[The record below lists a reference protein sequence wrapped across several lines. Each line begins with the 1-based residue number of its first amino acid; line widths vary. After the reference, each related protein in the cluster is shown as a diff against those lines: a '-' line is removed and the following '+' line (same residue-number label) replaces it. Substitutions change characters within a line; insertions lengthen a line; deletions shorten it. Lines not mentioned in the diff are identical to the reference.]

1 MHRFRFLI
9 LGGLVF
15 FASVGFLLAADEY
28 RRTDVFQFVNG
39 IVFGEAKLSGMNTP
53 STGVVQVG
61 GSDVTS
67 VRTTATAGTWLTM
80 PATQT
85 IGAGGTIAADAC
97 GGVKRITAAGAV
109 TTDTTN
115 SLTAP
120 TTVPGCTMTVC
131 NVGTTNTITI
141 DQNALMLLQGG
152 ANVALLANSCLGVI
166 SDGVVWRQSSA
177 QQTST

>member
-1 MHRFRFLI
+1 MPRKTI
-9 LGGLVF
+9 LSL
-15 FASVGFLLAADEY
+15 ALLAVLLTSSYLVAQEYY
-28 RRTDVFQFVNG
+28 RRTDIFQFVTG
-39 IVFGEAKLSGMNTP
+39 LVLGETKLSGMSTP

-67 VRTTATAGTWLTM
+67 VRTTATAGAWVIM

-115 SLTAP
+115 SITAA
-120 TTVPGCTMTVC
+120 TTVPGCMMLVC

-141 DQNALMLLQGG
+141 DQNALMMLQAG
-152 ANVALLANSCLGVI
+152 ANVALLANSCLGVM